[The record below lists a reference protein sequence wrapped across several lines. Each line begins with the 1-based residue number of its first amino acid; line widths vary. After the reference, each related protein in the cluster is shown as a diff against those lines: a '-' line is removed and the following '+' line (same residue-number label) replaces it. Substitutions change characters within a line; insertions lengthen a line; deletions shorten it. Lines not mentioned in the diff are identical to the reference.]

1 MRDEFHSFLQM
12 ERVKRSI
19 NIPTIYDLIASH
31 GNVEDLVFFAQLVE
45 GASMSLSFPP
55 ATPSAPTP

>member
-45 GASMSLSFPP
+45 GASLSLS
-55 ATPSAPTP
+55 AT